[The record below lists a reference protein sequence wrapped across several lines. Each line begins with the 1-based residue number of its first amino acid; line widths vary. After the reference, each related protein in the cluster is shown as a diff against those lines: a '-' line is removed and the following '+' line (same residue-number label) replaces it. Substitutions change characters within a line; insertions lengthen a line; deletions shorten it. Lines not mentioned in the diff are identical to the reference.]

1 LSASSIACAAL
12 LLVSALLV
20 ACAGAPQSPDGARLI
35 AAGHYEEGL
44 AAFESSARAAP
55 RNQSLRFEFLRRRE
69 SVVSR
74 LIAQAQTALAAEDYA
89 KAEAAYRRALAIA
102 PDDARA
108 AAGLTDL
115 YAAQR
120 HAAELMA
127 AEAALTKGDL
137 ATAEEKLRAVL
148 AQDALHRGARLLLRR
163 VTDAR
168 AGAALARPRLKT
180 GAGKRVTLEFRDAN
194 IRAVFDALAR
204 TTGVN
209 FVFDK
214 DVRPDI
220 RTTIV
225 VRETTLEDVIKLI
238 LATNQLDHK
247 VLNDNTVLVYPNTAA
262 KQREYQD
269 LVVRSFY
276 LANTDAKQAMNL
288 VRTVL
293 KTRDIYVDEKLNLL
307 VMRDTAEAVRLAE
320 RLIAAQDLAE
330 PEVTL
335 EVEVLEVASSQL
347 QELGVRPPSQILFQD
362 PSTVP
367 APGAT
372 GTGTLQRLSGGLVG
386 FVATPAFIVNL
397 RSEDG
402 TTNVLANPRIRVKNK
417 EKARVHIG
425 DRVPVVTTTATANVG
440 VSASVTYL
448 DVGLKLEVEP
458 SIHLEGDVAIR
469 VGLEVSNIVR
479 EVPVSGGGLAYQL
492 GTRNAATTL
501 RLRDGETQVLAGLI
515 QDDERSVSNGVPGL
529 ARLPVLGR
537 LFSSKLDNRLK
548 TEIVLLITP
557 RVVRTLVR
565 PEHAV
570 AEFYSGTENAAGAAR
585 LTISPT
591 PDGAVSVSGR
601 PSAQGTDNENESPRR
616 TQETVTRP
624 APSIQPG
631 PIPNQPA
638 QELPR

>member
-1 LSASSIACAAL
+1 VTAVLAS
-12 LLVSALLV
+12 
-20 ACAGAPQSPDGARLI
+20 CAGAPQAPDGARLI
-35 AAGHYEEGL
+35 AQGHVEDGL
-44 AAFESSARAAP
+44 AALERAAHATP
-55 RNQSLRFEFLRRRE
+55 RNQTLRFELLRQRE
-69 SVVSR
+69 AVVAR
-74 LIAQAQTALAAEDYA
+74 LIAQAETALAAGDYA
-89 KAEAAYRRALAIA
+89 QAEAAFRRALDIA
-102 PDDARA
+102 PGHARA
-108 AAGLTDL
+108 AAGL
-115 YAAQR
+115 AGMHVARR
-120 HAAELMA
+120 HAGQVGV
-127 AEAALTKGDL
+127 AEALL
-137 ATAEEKLRAVL
+137 AKSDFESAEEKLRAVL
-148 AQDALHRGARLLLRR
+148 AEDPVHREARLVLRR
-163 VTDAR
+163 VVDAR

-214 DVRPDI
+214 DVRPDT

-276 LANTDAKQAMNL
+276 LANADAKQAMNL

-293 KTRDIYVDEKLNLL
+293 KTRDLYVDEKLNLL
-307 VMRDTAEAVRLAE
+307 VMRDTPEAIRLAE
-320 RLIAAQDLAE
+320 KLIASQDLAE

-335 EVEVLEVASSQL
+335 EVEVLEVASSRL
-347 QELGVRPPSQILFQD
+347 QELGVRPPSQIVIQD
-362 PSTVP
+362 PATLP
-367 APGAT
+367 APGGVAT
-372 GTGTLQRLSGGLVG
+372 GGALQRLSGSLVG
-386 FVATPAFIVNL
+386 FVATPAFVVNL

-425 DRVPVVTTTATANVG
+425 DRVPVVTTTSTANVG
-440 VSASVTYL
+440 ISASVTYL

-479 EVPVSGGGLAYQL
+479 EVPVSGGGLAYQI

-515 QDDERSVSNGVPGL
+515 QDDERTVANGVPGL
-529 ARLPVLGR
+529 ARLPVVGR
-537 LFSSKLDNRLK
+537 LFSSTLDNRLK

-570 AEFYSGTENAAGAAR
+570 AEFYSGTESAAGAPR

-601 PSAQGTDNENESPRR
+601 PSAPSTDAPQAPGNRSNGDPQQKQPVPVPSA
-616 TQETVTRP
+616 P
-624 APSIQPG
+624 AG
-631 PIPNQPA
+631 D
-638 QELPR
+638 LPR

>member
-1 LSASSIACAAL
+1 MSAASSRIALALATAL
-12 LLVSALLV
+12 LAS
-20 ACAGAPQSPDGARLI
+20 CAGTPPSPDGARLL
-35 AAGHYEEGL
+35 AQGHFEDGL
-44 AAFESSARAAP
+44 AALERAARANP
-55 RNQSLRFEFLRRRE
+55 RDQALRFEYLRQRE
-69 SVVSR
+69 TAVSR
-74 LIAQAQTALAAEDYA
+74 VIAQAESALASSAYA
-89 KAEAAYRRALAIA
+89 QAEAAYARALRIV
-102 PDDARA
+102 PNDARA
-108 AAGLTDL
+108 AAGLTGVH
-115 YAAQR
+115 AARR
-120 HAAELMA
+120 HAGEVSA
-127 AEAALTKGDL
+127 AEALLSKGDF
-137 ATAEEKLRAVL
+137 ATAQEKLRQVL
-148 AQDALHRGARLLLRR
+148 AADPLHREARATLRR
-163 VTDAR
+163 AADAQ
-168 AGAALARPRLKT
+168 AGAALAPPRLKT

-214 DVRPDI
+214 DVRPDT

-247 VLNDNTVLVYPNTAA
+247 VLNDNTVLVYPDTAA
-262 KQREYQD
+262 KRREYQD

-288 VRTVL
+288 MRTVL

-307 VMRDTAEAVRLAE
+307 VMRDTPEAVRLAE
-320 RLIAAQDLAE
+320 KLIATQDLAE

-335 EVEVLEVASSQL
+335 EVEVLEVASSRL
-347 QELGVRPPSQILFQD
+347 QELGVRPPGQIVFQD

-367 APGAT
+367 APGTA
-372 GTGTLQRLSGGLVG
+372 GSGGALQRLSGNLVG
-386 FVATPAFIVNL
+386 FIATPAFVVNL

-402 TTNVLANPRIRVKNK
+402 NTNVLANPRIRVKNK

-440 VSASVTYL
+440 ISASVTYL

-515 QDDERSVSNGVPGL
+515 QDDERTVANGVPGL
-529 ARLPVLGR
+529 SRLPVIGR
-537 LFSSKLDNRLK
+537 LFSSTLDNRSK

-565 PEHAV
+565 PEHAI
-570 AEFYSGTENAAGAAR
+570 AEFYSGTESAVGAAR
-585 LTISPT
+585 LRISPT
-591 PDGAVSVSGR
+591 PDGALSVSGR
-601 PSAQGTDNENESPRR
+601 PAAQASGDSKNRSGTAEPR
-616 TQETVTRP
+616 
-624 APSIQPG
+624 AQPD
-631 PIPNQPA
+631 A
-638 QELPR
+638 TSELPR